1 MLISKKTRIAVY
13 SYLFKEGTCVV
24 QKDRNAPK
32 HSDELPI
39 SNLEVMCLLRSFSSK
54 GYVTETFNW
63 GYYYYYLTNEGID
76 YLREYLALPS
86 DIVPATLKAAA
97 APPAGGPDGKKS
109 APGEFKPEFSRERRD
124 GYRK

>member
-13 SYLFKEGTCVV
+13 SYLFKEGTMVV
-24 QKDRNAPK
+24 HKDRQSPK

-39 SNLEVMCLLRSFSSK
+39 SNLEVMCLLRSFASK
-54 GYVTETFNW
+54 GYVNMTFNW

-76 YLREYLALPS
+76 FLRQYLALPS
-86 DIVPATLKAAA
+86 DIVPATLKASAA
-97 APPAGGPDGKKS
+97 APQAAEGKKS
-109 APGEFKPEFSRERRD
+109 APGEFKPEFSREKRD